1 MVYFR
6 TRIKTTIEAVRTST
20 YTNGSRKVYCIMD
33 EKKLQDLLKWSV
45 DNDTN
50 KLRVMHKA
58 VSFRRLMASSA
69 RGSSE
74 PPSSTTTSAA
84 TSPNTKTQHSPDK
97 AALPVEAGVPLEV
110 SESTSRPPLSIPV
123 SVVREEIVIQD
134 VPTPS
139 NSEEEESDNN
149 VDDDDEVDAEG
160 DATAAEA
167 KMGSKELIK
176 VTDFEAGIREQNNP
190 LSMNTPKDSGETSD
204 TVATADEDRVAMA
217 QRGPAGPG
225 LPSSN
230 NIKLP
235 KASKDPNAIPGK
247 SKRDQV
253 KSVQLTKGDWIA
265 NSRGKRSCAKYV
277 TLEKGAA
284 VPPKMGSWGNR
295 GSWISTKPV
304 NND

>member
-1 MVYFR
+1 
-6 TRIKTTIEAVRTST
+6 
-20 YTNGSRKVYCIMD
+20 
-33 EKKLQDLLKWSV
+33 
-45 DNDTN
+45 
-50 KLRVMHKA
+50 
-58 VSFRRLMASSA
+58 MASSA

-139 NSEEEESDNN
+139 NSEEEDSDNID
-149 VDDDDEVDAEG
+149 DDDDEVDADG
-160 DATAAEA
+160 NATAAEA
-167 KMGSKELIK
+167 KIGSKELIK
-176 VTDFEAGIREQNNP
+176 ATDFEAGIREQNNP

-204 TVATADEDRVAMA
+204 TVATADEDGEDSEESVMNAENGKGRSDAASNDPNGTERSSAAQVAMA

-230 NIKLP
+230 NVKLP

-253 KSVQLTKGDWIA
+253 KSVQLTKGDSIA
-265 NSRGKRSCAKYV
+265 NSRGKRSCAKY
-277 TLEKGAA
+277 
-284 VPPKMGSWGNR
+284 NR
-295 GSWISTKPV
+295 GDHWNKGQKQQCLSKWEVGATEGLGLP
-304 NND
+304 